1 MAYISVYEDLSVPW
15 NPTNCKNSYSSFSMY
30 VCLPVTIQEG
40 LIRIESDLSLEKSV
54 KCLDVLQLWLNP

>member
-1 MAYISVYEDLSVPW
+1 
-15 NPTNCKNSYSSFSMY
+15 MY

-54 KCLDVLQLWLNP
+54 KCLDVLQLWLNPK